1 MDRARF
7 HSLVVEAI
15 DAIPEP
21 FRDHLANVEVVVE
34 DEPAAEIL
42 REMGLDPRRD
52 TIYGLYEGVPVG
64 ERVFDDAPVLP
75 DRIVIYYR
83 PLLRDFRTPGAIR
96 REIRTTIIHEVG
108 HVFGLEDD
116 EIEAEGY

>member
-7 HSLVVEAI
+7 HSLVAAAI
-15 DAIPEP
+15 EEIPDP
-21 FRDHLANVEVVVE
+21 FRRYLENVEVVVE
-34 DEPAAEIL
+34 DEPGADVL

-52 TIYGLYEGVPVG
+52 TIYGLYDGVPVS
-64 ERVFDDAPVLP
+64 ERGFDDAPLLP

-108 HVFGLEDD
+108 HVFGLDDD

>member
-7 HSLVVEAI
+7 HALVAEAI
-15 DAIPEP
+15 DEIPDP
-21 FRDHLANVEVVVE
+21 FRAHLAHVEVVVE
-34 DEPAAEIL
+34 DEPGADLL

-52 TIYGLYEGVPVG
+52 TIYGLYEGVPVD
-64 ERVFDDAPVLP
+64 ERALDDAPLLP
-75 DRIVIYYR
+75 DRIAIYFR
-83 PLLRDFRTPGAIR
+83 PLVRDFRTPAAIR

-108 HVFGLEDD
+108 HVFGLDDD